1 MTWCYK
7 VRAARAARLFIHIRP
22 ITFFHFVVMSL
33 SLSSS
38 ILRLRCSGISRHIS
52 HSVVNVSGGLLVV
65 ETITSVTEGIGD
77 LTINSFGQ
85 DVLNNRWRNLA
96 LT

>member
-7 VRAARAARLFIHIRP
+7 VRNARAARLLVLIRP